1 MRNTTHDV
9 FFQPKRGKYEG
20 LSRQQTRRKI
30 AREMDDQDGAAG
42 VRNGAIRAVKKAG
55 RPTKITEAAPKKHD
69 PRAKRRKGDS
79 SMKAKA
85 LGKGGFD
92 DDMNKRG
99 KAARE
104 GMRAGRSDGVGLGKK
119 KGGSGSKGKTGG
131 KGKGRK

>member
-1 MRNTTHDV
+1 
-9 FFQPKRGKYEG
+9 
-20 LSRQQTRRKI
+20 
-30 AREMDDQDGAAG
+30 MDDQDGAAG

-85 LGKGGFD
+85 LGKGG
-92 DDMNKRG
+92 
-99 KAARE
+99 
-104 GMRAGRSDGVGLGKK
+104 
-119 KGGSGSKGKTGG
+119 SGSKGKTGG